1 MSEEEKQAIETVK
14 QYKKCFVFETVHEET
29 GERIND
35 YSNAIDIVLNLIN
48 KQRKKIKK
56 LNSKINTDNII
67 NKERAELI
75 EQQRKE
81 LEERNT
87 RLQEEINEICRLK
100 TELYGK
106 SISKNK
112 IKDKIEEIENVETDK
127 ISKEEYNRIEFT
139 VEILLELL
147 EE

>member
-14 QYKKCFVFETVHEET
+14 QYKKCFIFETVHEET

-35 YSNAIDIVLNLIN
+35 YSNAIDIVTNLID

-81 LEERNT
+81 IENL
-87 RLQEEINEICRLK
+87 INEKNIYK
-100 TELYGK
+100 ELTKMAQQDTRIWKDMYY
-106 SISKNK
+106 KNK
-112 IKDKIEEIENVETDK
+112 TDTISKDKIREIIYGNYEDLE
-127 ISKEEYNRIEFT
+127 I
-139 VEILLELL
+139 ILLIKELL